1 MYFSQ
6 NRRSFNV
13 LTKFALSHH
22 AQQIAKQKYEA
33 MAALI
38 AIALLCA
45 SVGAS
50 LSAFGLI

>member
-1 MYFSQ
+1 
-6 NRRSFNV
+6 V
-13 LTKFALSHH
+13 LNKIALSQR
-22 AQQIAKQKYEA
+22 AQQIAKQKYEVI
-33 MAALI
+33 AALI